1 MDTHTISEYRRY
13 TSSGLN
19 VAEEDLLWEQAYCK
33 DENEKA
39 IIFDELE
46 KIHQVMRERENYVP
60 KKVRPF
66 RTYGNPIIDDAYE
79 GNADLYWS
87 DQY

>member
-19 VAEEDLLWEQAYCK
+19 VTEKDLLWEKAYCE

-39 IIFDELE
+39 IIVEELK
-46 KIHQVMRERENYVP
+46 KIHQVMRERENYAP

-66 RTYGNPIIDDAYE
+66 RTYGDSIIDDAYE